1 MILFYYTDLNS
12 LYTLNQGIKNKFL
25 IERAVAANCSGRW
38 PSGYRFP
45 IYVSHSAC
53 VGRFSLFYSFSPFP
67 FLWLEVQV
75 KGIAGF
81 QGFQGGP
88 LPETKRAA
96 VLISLSPAAFA
107 VRFIRSKEYAREK
120 GESCDELGAPPLRRT
135 TLHRASGPLPHLR
148 FAVPSSPAPLVP
160 CIRFVM
166 PSIAVALGPLH
177 RREATLSWIEG
188 DCPDRRG
195 SATRGSQSPGSADFL
210 LNAPCFLGGIYP
222 PTCRPSPLI
231 FSISGELHRP
241 HPCLPLDFH
250 CRLFVPLSIY
260 CRLF

>member
-1 MILFYYTDLNS
+1 MRRCRLQRT
-12 LYTLNQGIKNKFL
+12 
-25 IERAVAANCSGRW
+25 VAAW
-38 PSGYRFP
+38 IPLPYLRF
-45 IYVSHSAC
+45 V
-53 VGRFSLFYSFSPFP
+53 FSPCGQFRTFLFLFLFP
-67 FLWLEVQV
+67 LSPSFGLEVQV
-75 KGIAGF
+75 KGITGF
-81 QGFQGGP
+81 EGFHGGS
-88 LPETKRAA
+88 LPEMKSAV
-96 VLISLSPAAFA
+96 VLISPSPAAPA

-120 GESCDELGAPPLRRT
+120 DESCYELAAPPLRRT

-166 PSIAVALGPLH
+166 PSIAVAFSPLH

-222 PTCRPSPLI
+222 PACRPSPLI
-231 FSISGELHRP
+231 FSISGELHQL

-250 CRLFVPLSIY
+250 CRLFVPLSTY
-260 CRLF
+260 CILF